1 MTREPGRAK
10 FSQTGAWFRQT
21 GPVTETA
28 AEGMPTAADGSPKTA
43 PSRRSMVVKSVV
55 SGVVTLAT
63 LAIVFLVVFPQF
75 ADYDAAWAAI
85 QDMSAAALVVFVLA
99 TVLNLLVY
107 VWPFPAASR
116 QLRYGPSF
124 VVRQTGFTISN
135 GIPGVGGAIS
145 VGLQFRMLQTYG
157 VPGGLASST
166 IAVTSTWNILIT
178 LALPVIGAVALAVS
192 GQADSSATV
201 LALLGVVAV
210 AVIVGVLAF
219 ILRSENGARKVGR
232 LAERVVG
239 PVLRL
244 FRRTAPLDLVTPIL
258 TFRGSTVDVVSG
270 RWLLI
275 TVSNLAMQLTSW
287 LVLFVGLRAVEA
299 GVADQ
304 VTWSQSL
311 AAFSFARI
319 ASFIPLTPGGLG
331 TVDLA
336 LSTLLVA
343 FGATSDNALAAT
355 LLWRAGTYFPPM
367 FTGLVTLL
375 VWRVH
380 QRRSARAA

>member
-1 MTREPGRAK
+1 
-10 FSQTGAWFRQT
+10 
-21 GPVTETA
+21 
-28 AEGMPTAADGSPKTA
+28 
-43 PSRRSMVVKSVV
+43 MVVKSVV
-55 SGVVTLAT
+55 SGVLTLAT
-63 LAIVFLVVFPQF
+63 LAVVFLVIFPQF
-75 ADYDAAWAAI
+75 ADYEAAWAAI
-85 QDMSAAALVVFVLA
+85 QDMSAAALVAFVLA
-99 TVLNLLVY
+99 TLLNLLVY

-116 QLRYGPSF
+116 QVRYGPSF
-124 VVRQTGFTISN
+124 VVRQTGFSISN

-157 VPGGLASST
+157 VPGGLASSV

-192 GQADSSATV
+192 GQADSTATI
-201 LALLGVVAV
+201 LAALGVVVV
-210 AVIVGVLAF
+210 AVIVGVLAL
-219 ILRSENGARKVGR
+219 ILRSESGARKVGQ
-232 LAERVVG
+232 LGERVAR
-239 PVLRL
+239 PLLRL
-244 FRRTAPLDLVTPIL
+244 FRRSTTLDLVTPIL
-258 TFRGSTVDVVSG
+258 SFRDSTVEVVSG

-299 GVADQ
+299 GLSDQ

-336 LSTLLVA
+336 LTTLLVA
-343 FGATSDNALAAT
+343 FGATNDAALAAT

-367 FTGLVTLL
+367 FTGLATLL

-380 QRRSARAA
+380 QRRGRRTATT